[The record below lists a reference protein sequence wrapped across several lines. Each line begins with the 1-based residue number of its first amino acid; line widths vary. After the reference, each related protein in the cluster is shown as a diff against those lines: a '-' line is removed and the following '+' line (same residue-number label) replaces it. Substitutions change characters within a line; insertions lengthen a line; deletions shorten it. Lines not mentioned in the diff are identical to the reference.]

1 MGSCLPRED
10 FQILFIFLEM
20 FRREWTGND
29 GSWSPGEIVAS
40 KEDAGRWNGDWG
52 KEKREK
58 KGDMT
63 GNTGKR
69 EKRQSFDPG
78 REWLIMHMQTLSIPH
93 INRNLFFPTPHQNWD
108 SKWNEFVKSVNKC
121 MQTYAHV
128 QRFKYIINI
137 NVVLLY
143 HVSYF
148 SAVHESP
155 FTALGAAVPLMWSAL
170 TCALVSV
177 GSKQWAGLCCHEW
190 WC

>member
-1 MGSCLPRED
+1 MTGVGVPVRLLQARRMQGGEMGIE
-10 FQILFIFLEM
+10 
-20 FRREWTGND
+20 
-29 GSWSPGEIVAS
+29 
-40 KEDAGRWNGDWG
+40 G
-52 KEKREK
+52 KKKRGK

-78 REWLIMHMQTLSIPH
+78 REWSIMHMQTLSIPH